1 VRDDKR
7 GEPIFST
14 ILRQGLSLEDPAGF
28 TLDDNLNYRGSPSR
42 KQGPLRETLLMRDDK
57 RGEPIFSKILRQGL
71 SLEDPAGFTLDDNL
85 NYRDRLRESRVLFER
100 PC

>member
-1 VRDDKR
+1 MRDDKR

-14 ILRQGLSLEDPAGF
+14 
-28 TLDDNLNYRGSPSR
+28 
-42 KQGPLRETLLMRDDK
+42 
-57 RGEPIFSKILRQGL
+57 ILRQGL

-100 PC
+100 PCLGINLTSRVVKPDCTTN

>member
-1 VRDDKR
+1 MLTSSILDDFFPSRAQGPLRETLLGRDDKR

-14 ILRQGLSLEDPAGF
+14 
-28 TLDDNLNYRGSPSR
+28 
-42 KQGPLRETLLMRDDK
+42 
-57 RGEPIFSKILRQGL
+57 ILRQGL

-100 PC
+100 PCWGVMIKEVNRFSLQFFGRVSR